1 MGGSHKGKVK
11 EVTEEELR
19 RRLADDESDADRR
32 SDQRLPARLAVE
44 VPLPSWDQLRRVY
57 TTNISKGGLMFTVE
71 SPVTLPAAIEVTLTL
86 PDERKVV
93 LHSEVRHVARRGS
106 SAEYDVGV
114 QFKELAADARQ
125 TLESAVVNLAKK

>member
-11 EVTEEELR
+11 EVTEEELH
-19 RRLADDESDADRR
+19 RRLADDESASDRR
-32 SDQRLPARLAVE
+32 TDERLAARLAVE

-57 TTNISKGGLMFTVE
+57 TTNISKGGMMFIVE
-71 SPVTLPAAIEVTLTL
+71 SPVTLPAAVELTLTL

-106 SAEYDVGV
+106 STEYEVGV
-114 QFKELAADARQ
+114 QFKQLEAEAQQ
-125 TLESAVVNLAKK
+125 TLETAVAGLAKP